1 MKVFRADEV
10 PSAQIN
16 GTAETRLYYESATQG
31 FRIVVTTIPPGHVQN
46 EHRHE
51 YLLDIIYVLEG
62 QVQVSQRSDGILL
75 EETLGKGDM
84 VCFSPPVFHNVA
96 NKGTE
101 PARTLTLKMIADTSF
116 SPAELE
122 KLFKTDW
129 IGNVE

>member
-1 MKVFRADEV
+1 MKVFRAAEV
-10 PSAQIN
+10 PFAQTN
-16 GTAETRLYYESATQG
+16 GTAETRLYYESAAQG
-31 FRIVVTTIPPGHVQN
+31 FRVVVTTIPPGHVQN

-62 QVQVSQRSDGILL
+62 HVQVSQCTDGILL
-75 EETLGKGDM
+75 EETLGEGDM

-101 PARTLTLKMIADTSF
+101 PARTLTLKMIADVSI